1 MIKNNYMT
9 CIKPLCGKGGISY
22 YTKLFNVENY
32 SHCVKKPSGKYTVVP
47 FSIPAAEKPE
57 HTKSRR
63 GRGIPRPAGLGV
75 TAAPAALRPG
85 QLPDTAAGEG
95 AAQDSHQTGQER
107 RHPWEGG
114 QQHGDQ
120 QVLDTSCG
128 TQVVL
133 PKPAGAAQ

>member
-47 FSIPAAEKPE
+47 FSLPAAEKPE
-57 HTKSRR
+57 HTESRR

-107 RHPWEGG
+107 EGSNTA
-114 QQHGDQ
+114 
-120 QVLDTSCG
+120 TSRYWTRPVELRLSSQSLRGC
-128 TQVVL
+128 TVIV
-133 PKPAGAAQ
+133 AV